1 MKKKNPVKIIIIGVL
16 SAALLAGGAF
26 GGVKLAQSRGGEVN
40 VYPVSSFSTSAEWMN
55 SVQTDGLVS
64 TDRIQSV
71 YLSSTQQITEIY
83 VEEGQTVKAGDP
95 ILAFDTTLSEL
106 ELERQDI
113 KVQQLRLDIEN
124 EEKRLQE
131 IGTYRVGSPSSY
143 TPTYN
148 PPVYSEAPY
157 MPYDRAPEAAGT
169 MSDPLIWLWND
180 GCTLDEAF
188 FLRAAAIAAANREAA
203 REKRDE
209 PAETEEPSET
219 EAPVETDAPPETEA
233 PTGTEETV
241 ETELPVEDK
250 TPPETEEGETD
261 PDEDPSA
268 SAPMDPIRLM
278 TRQDGHTRLLAEDG
292 APMDPEPEDL
302 PDELDD
308 PYIYVVFEI
317 RTDDAENGEIERVY
331 EMMLYVD
338 GETGDWNARLIAPS
352 YDPGGE
358 VIYDD
363 GGYVIDTNVY
373 YTAAEIAQMKAECIQ
388 KLGTLRIDLKAAELE
403 YERLSYELS
412 NGEVVSKIDGVVKTV
427 RDPDEARAENKPVVL
442 VSGGGGYYVTA
453 LLGELS
459 LGTVQVGDTVTAM
472 SWETGQQLEGVITE
486 ISEYPDES
494 GQFYFYSE
502 GNQNVS
508 SYPFK
513 VFIDED
519 AELREGEYVTVNYG
533 GGEADDGLYL
543 ETPFIRQ
550 ESGRSYVYTVGD
562 GGRLEKRYVRTGQN
576 LWGSYVEILDG
587 LTADDYVAFPY
598 GRQTQDGA
606 KVRYAEPDELWAS
619 VYGIG

>member
-1 MKKKNPVKIIIIGVL
+1 
-16 SAALLAGGAF
+16 
-26 GGVKLAQSRGGEVN
+26 
-40 VYPVSSFSTSAEWMN
+40 
-55 SVQTDGLVS
+55 
-64 TDRIQSV
+64 
-71 YLSSTQQITEIY
+71 
-83 VEEGQTVKAGDP
+83 
-95 ILAFDTTLSEL
+95 
-106 ELERQDI
+106 
-113 KVQQLRLDIEN
+113 
-124 EEKRLQE
+124 
-131 IGTYRVGSPSSY
+131 
-143 TPTYN
+143 
-148 PPVYSEAPY
+148 
-157 MPYDRAPEAAGT
+157 
-169 MSDPLIWLWND
+169 
-180 GCTLDEAF
+180 
-188 FLRAAAIAAANREAA
+188 
-203 REKRDE
+203 
-209 PAETEEPSET
+209 
-219 EAPVETDAPPETEA
+219 
-233 PTGTEETV
+233 
-241 ETELPVEDK
+241 
-250 TPPETEEGETD
+250 
-261 PDEDPSA
+261 
-268 SAPMDPIRLM
+268 MDPIRLM

-562 GGRLEKRYVRTGQN
+562 GERLEKRYVRTGQN